1 MYLSNGFL
9 VYSGFWRRGQV
20 GHARQGQH
28 VSSSLTHH
36 LRMGLTLNG
45 EFHLGYDDYA
55 ASLREILLF
64 LPPQLW
70 GYRHTA
76 SHLTFSLC
84 SGESRSDPNAYMAN
98 PVATKPSSA
107 QLLGISSVL
116 VSHDVAQD
124 CLQSMAIPVPQPAVS

>member
-1 MYLSNGFL
+1 
-9 VYSGFWRRGQV
+9 
-20 GHARQGQH
+20 
-28 VSSSLTHH
+28 
-36 LRMGLTLNG
+36 MGLTLNG

-98 PVATKPSSA
+98 PVATKPSPA
-107 QLLGISSVL
+107 QLLGISSEL
-116 VSHDVAQD
+116 VSHDVAQA
-124 CLQSMAIPVPQPAVS
+124 CLQSMAIPLPQPAVY